1 MSFRTTVFVTAALLG
16 AAPGPGGAEEA
27 APSAASSLGLELN
40 DAQASQK
47 GCRLTFLVT
56 NGLTAGLDKAAF
68 EIALFDAKGVVD
80 RLAVLDFQDLPS
92 GKSKVVRFDLAGI
105 DCKGISRILVN
116 DATQCTGPGVE
127 PRACMRE
134 LLPRSR
140 ATMTFGL

>member
-1 MSFRTTVFVTAALLG
+1 MRFRTTVFVAVALLG
-16 AAPGPGGAEEA
+16 TAPGRGGAEEA
-27 APSAASSLGLELN
+27 APPAASSLVLELN

-56 NGLTAGLDKAAF
+56 NGLSSGLDKAAF

-116 DATQCTGPGVE
+116 DATQCAGPGVE
-127 PRACMRE
+127 PRACMRQ
-134 LLPRSR
+134 LAPRSR
-140 ATMTFGL
+140 APITFGL